1 MAHVYVNC
9 KIHSGKAVLFIISTC
24 PYFRNTQDFLSQL
37 LCKYGLL
44 GFEDITSTNNTNVI
58 QDYLHQLTGVRTVPW
73 AFKGQKFV
81 AVCLKPWGRKF
92 KRQQRFDYSVFIC

>member
-73 AFKGQKFV
+73 AFKALSQCSQPLHSTTHRSQHLYEDDV
-81 AVCLKPWGRKF
+81 
-92 KRQQRFDYSVFIC
+92 